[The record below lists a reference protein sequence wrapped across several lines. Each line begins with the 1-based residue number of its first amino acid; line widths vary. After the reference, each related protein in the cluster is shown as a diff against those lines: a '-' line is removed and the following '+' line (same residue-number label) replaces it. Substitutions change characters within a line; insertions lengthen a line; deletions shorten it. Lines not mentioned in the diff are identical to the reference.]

1 MRQWWQGG
9 GDGAP
14 PAIALRSMVLSVAV
28 ILEIHPPCALNDA
41 CGATSTT
48 TRAKLSL
55 CQVHAKA
62 YDVLA
67 DEALPATFA

>member
-1 MRQWWQGG
+1 
-9 GDGAP
+9 
-14 PAIALRSMVLSVAV
+14 MVLSVAV